1 MPTILGANTLS
12 DDYSVANSLRFNDG
26 ETQYLTRTASSGSYG
41 TTYTISFW
49 FKMTRQDDSGEQ
61 YIYMGGDQDTSNN
74 LWIRLQGTTRYLY
87 LRSRTS
93 GSNDCV
99 LITSRQFKDPAAW
112 THVVYEIDTTQGTAS
127 NRVKLYVNG
136 TRETEFSTETYPDQ
150 NDTFKIA
157 ASGKNQ
163 DIGRRTDGSSYTNFG
178 LMLAEFCIIDGTA
191 LDADSFGQFDTAT
204 PNVWKPKD
212 PSGLTFGTNGFYL
225 DFEKSDLTTSFT
237 DEGHNSLTMTTAG
250 DTHHSFT
257 QHKIGETSIKFDG
270 TGDKLISGTHADF
283 NLGTSNYTIEMW
295 LYKSATMT
303 NHSVGHTSEGD
314 NEGHGFQIE
323 YTSNKLG
330 LYIYDL
336 ANDFTFYNFEDAEAS
351 NNQWY
356 HYAWVRNGTAF
367 TLYKDG
373 TAQSATTTSS
383 SSITPT
389 VNGWSFG
396 NHRSESSRYFNG
408 FMDRIRISDT
418 ARYTS
423 NFTPSTTAFSSDSNT
438 LLLVQSNQT
447 DVIGADA
454 SGNGNHFEEYQ
465 IEATDQSIDT
475 CTNNYATLNPLDN
488 YYTPH
493 SLSEGL
499 LKQTTDSASGYA
511 PNLSTIALT
520 QGKWYFEVKYVSRSN
535 SDNYNLIGV
544 KSTQITNT
552 NYLGQNQHDYGY
564 YSSSGKYYT
573 NNSAVNYGN
582 SYDQGDIIGCYL
594 DLDNNKLYFAKN
606 GTIQNSGTG
615 ISITDPASTPL
626 GYYFFAVGD
635 YGQSLTIV
643 NEINFGSP
651 VNTISSGN
659 TDPNGYGNF
668 EYDPSSGT
676 FDGGSKSFYALNTK
690 NLAEF
695 G

>member
-49 FKMTRQDDSGEQ
+49 FKMTRKDDSGEQ
-61 YIYMGGDQDTSNN
+61 YIYMGGDQDTANN
-74 LWIRLQGTTRYLY
+74 LWIRLQGSSRTLY

-93 GSNDCV
+93 SSNDCV
-99 LITSRQFKDPAAW
+99 LITNRAFRDPAAW
-112 THVVYEIDTTQGTAS
+112 THIVYEIDTTQGTAS

-136 TRETEFSTETYPDQ
+136 VQETSFGTETYPDQ

-191 LDADSFGQFDTAT
+191 LDADSFGEFDSAS
-204 PNVWKPKD
+204 PNIWKPKD

-283 NLGTSNYTIEMW
+283 NLGTSNYTIEFW

-336 ANDFTFYNFEDAEAS
+336 ANDFTFYNYEDAEAS

-383 SSITPT
+383 ASITPT

-408 FMDRIRISDT
+408 YLDRIRISDT

-475 CTNNYATLNPLDN
+475 CTNNYAIINPLDD
-488 YYTPH
+488 YYGGHTF
-493 SLSEGL
+493 SEGS
-499 LKQTTDSASGYA
+499 LKIATPSGNSA
-511 PNLSTIALT
+511 PVHSTIGLT
-520 QGKWYFEVKYVSRSN
+520 AGRWYAEVKLTSLGSN
-535 SDNYNLIGV
+535 QTMVGFSGNQA
-544 KSTQITNT
+544 KSTGHH
-552 NYLGQNQHDYGY
+552 LGDLLYHYGY
-564 YSSSGKYYT
+564 YNGNGKIYNNNDSGT
-573 NNSAVNYGN
+573 AYGN
-582 SYDQGDIIGCYL
+582 SYSQGNIVGMYL
-594 DLDNNKLYFAKN
+594 DLEDNKIYFSIN
-606 GTIQNSGTG
+606 GTLQNSGTG
-615 ISITDPASTPL
+615 HTIAAASSTEL
-626 GYYFFAVGD
+626 GAYFFSAQHWD
-635 YGQSLTIV
+635 NLTAATY
-643 NEINFGSP
+643 EFNFGAGTSFS
-651 VNTISSGN
+651 ISSGN
-659 TDPNGYGNF
+659 SDDNGYGNF
-668 EYDPSSGT
+668 EYSPNITG
-676 FDGGSKSFYALNTK
+676 DGSAKSFYALNTK

>member
-49 FKMTRQDDSGEQ
+49 FKMTREDDSGEQ
-61 YIYMGGDQDTSNN
+61 YIYMGGDQDTANN
-74 LWIRLQGTTRYLY
+74 LWIRLQGTARTLY

-93 GSNDCV
+93 SSNDCV
-99 LITSRQFKDPAAW
+99 LITTRAFRDPSAW
-112 THVVYEIDTTQGTAS
+112 YHIVYEIDTTQGTAS

-136 TRETEFSTETYPDQ
+136 VQETSFGTETYPDQ

-157 ASGKNQ
+157 ASGKNM
-163 DIGRRTDGSSYTNFG
+163 DIGRRTDGSSYNNFG
-178 LMLAEFCIIDGTA
+178 LMLAEFCLIDGTA
-191 LDADSFGQFDTAT
+191 LDADSFGEFDSAS
-204 PNVWKPKD
+204 PNIWKPKD

-283 NLGTSNYTIEMW
+283 NLGTSNYTIEFW

-336 ANDFTFYNFEDAEAS
+336 ANDFTFYNYEDAEAS

-367 TLYKDG
+367 TLYRDG

-383 SSITPT
+383 ASITPT

-408 FMDRIRISDT
+408 YLDRIRISDT

-475 CTNNYATLNPLDN
+475 CTNNYAIINPIDD
-488 YYTPH
+488 YYGGHTF
-493 SLSEGL
+493 SEGS
-499 LKQTTDSASGYA
+499 LKVATPSGNSA
-511 PNLSTIALT
+511 PVHSTIGLT
-520 QGKWYFEVKYVSRSN
+520 AGRWYAEVKLTSLGSN
-535 SDNYNLIGV
+535 QTMVGFSGSQAKD
-544 KSTQITNT
+544 TNHHLGR
-552 NYLGQNQHDYGY
+552 YLYHYGY
-564 YSSSGKYYT
+564 YNGNGKIYNNNDSGT
-573 NNSAVNYGN
+573 AYGN
-582 SYDQGDIIGCYL
+582 SYSEGNIVGMYL
-594 DLDNNKLYFAKN
+594 DLEDNKIYFSIN
-606 GTIQNSGTG
+606 GTLQNSGTG
-615 ISITDPASTPL
+615 HSITAVSSTEL
-626 GYYFFAVGD
+626 GAYFFSAQHWD
-635 YGQSLTIV
+635 NLTAATY
-643 NEINFGSP
+643 EFNFGSAP
-651 VNTISSGN
+651 FSISSSN
-659 TDPNGYGNF
+659 TDDNGYGSF
-668 EYDPSSGT
+668 EYSPNITG
-676 FDGGSKSFYALNTK
+676 DGSAKSFYALNTK